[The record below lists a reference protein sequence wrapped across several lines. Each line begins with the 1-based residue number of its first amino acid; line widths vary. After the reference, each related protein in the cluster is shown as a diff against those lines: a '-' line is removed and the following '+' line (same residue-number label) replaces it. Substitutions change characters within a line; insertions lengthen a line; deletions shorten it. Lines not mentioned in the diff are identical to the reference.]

1 MTAVHGTA
9 HNGHVMY
16 LSARHRSCKDPAC
29 AFPPM
34 LPHQYLPV
42 CAAACHCHRYLC
54 LALPATTVY
63 YAHHL
68 CLLLR
73 REGVYDAVPLYDKA
87 AKRYIVAATCGGK
100 GAVLLAATATSDPT
114 GPWFLFMLLADAAE
128 TGMACSNPK
137 ETALADAVRVTH
149 DGNGVYLSL

>member
-1 MTAVHGTA
+1 MDVSCICLQGTDHA
-9 HNGHVMY
+9 KTLHVPFHPCSRISISPSV
-16 LSARHRSCKDPAC
+16 L
-29 AFPPM
+29 
-34 LPHQYLPV
+34 LPV
-42 CAAACHCHRYLC
+42 IAIVTSAWPC
-54 LALPATTVY
+54 LPLLFTYT
-63 YAHHL
+63 HHL